1 MSHECSTFI
10 HIAIFWRSVIL
21 LLIANYVE
29 EKLLAR
35 RQPGFVR
42 LVQEDVLWFM
52 MCYSLTLRGVVFL
65 LALHHHRG
73 IHRHC
78 LGFFQ
83 RLSAIGK
90 PALDQVDDGRYGLS
104 GSEGCSPRWY
114 AIPNHPHVRKFYRYQ
129 ESDGGWLLALL
140 VIAWL
145 INDFKSMQPASC
157 RKLQTFIFLSS
168 RIIQVPVS
176 YSMFFTAAQ
185 YVHVRLSTYTIRISQ
200 YAYINY
206 IYIYLHTY
214 GICMYDEVWKCFDI
228 FSRFVA
234 FTLLIDVVKS
244 IQPM

>member
-1 MSHECSTFI
+1 MSISRDQAAIISHECSTFI

-114 AIPNHPHVRKFYRYQ
+114 AIPNHPH
-129 ESDGGWLLALL
+129 SMSGNSIALPGKWWWL
-140 VIAWL
+140 VILVISW
-145 INDFKSMQPASC
+145 SMTSNVC
-157 RKLQTFIFLSS
+157 
-168 RIIQVPVS
+168 
-176 YSMFFTAAQ
+176 
-185 YVHVRLSTYTIRISQ
+185 
-200 YAYINY
+200 
-206 IYIYLHTY
+206 
-214 GICMYDEVWKCFDI
+214 
-228 FSRFVA
+228 
-234 FTLLIDVVKS
+234 
-244 IQPM
+244 